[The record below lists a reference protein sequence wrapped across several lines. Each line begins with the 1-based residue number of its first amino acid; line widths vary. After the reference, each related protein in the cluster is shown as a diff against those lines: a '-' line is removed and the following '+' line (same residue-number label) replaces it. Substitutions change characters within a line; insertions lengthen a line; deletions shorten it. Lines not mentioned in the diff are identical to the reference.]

1 MNYKHSVLQFNII
14 FILLLLCSSLLFQW
28 KSNLVG
34 KENRPLEII
43 SSVKK
48 TNRIP
53 KIKKDSLVYKGDTSN
68 QFAQRDFATYKGI
81 VTCNGKTFALSRFYK
96 RLHELLL
103 KRRKKIR
110 IAYFGDSMI
119 EGDLLT
125 QDLRSMFQNNFGGN
139 GVGFMPITSI
149 VAGFRQ
155 TISHSF
161 STDWKDISFK
171 SENKQANKLFL
182 SGHSFLS
189 SGNSVVTYRA
199 VNYPK
204 LDIFNN
210 VSLLYGQPIGQ
221 FHTTTKILVNG
232 KQYGLKTNRSLNLIE
247 IDHMNCKELKLQATA
262 TNIPFYGVAF
272 ESDSGVIVDNY
283 SFRGISGL
291 EFNYFDP
298 KLLEETQNVRPYD
311 LIIFHYGTNLLFK
324 PQLNE
329 FNWYEKS
336 MTPILQKLKNSFPES
351 SILMI
356 STADKGASY
365 NGDWKTAI
373 GVEPLVQTQYNI
385 ACNVGIGFFNLYN
398 AMGGE
403 GTIVKWVNSDT
414 TLANKDYTH
423 PNGRGAKILASL
435 IYKAIINEFSEYKSK
450 TLKEN

>member
-48 TNRIP
+48 TNLIP

-68 QFAQRDFATYKGI
+68 QVAQRDFATYKGI
-81 VTCNGKTFALSRFYK
+81 VTCNGNTFALSRFYE

-139 GVGFMPITSI
+139 GVGFVPITSI

-189 SGNSVVTYRA
+189 SGNSVVMFLSYMGS
-199 VNYPK
+199 P
-204 LDIFNN
+204 L
-210 VSLLYGQPIGQ
+210 G
-221 FHTTTKILVNG
+221 
-232 KQYGLKTNRSLNLIE
+232 NLI
-247 IDHMNCKELKLQATA
+247 
-262 TNIPFYGVAF
+262 P
-272 ESDSGVIVDNY
+272 
-283 SFRGISGL
+283 
-291 EFNYFDP
+291 
-298 KLLEETQNVRPYD
+298 
-311 LIIFHYGTNLLFK
+311 
-324 PQLNE
+324 
-329 FNWYEKS
+329 
-336 MTPILQKLKNSFPES
+336 LQKF
-351 SILMI
+351 
-356 STADKGASY
+356 
-365 NGDWKTAI
+365 
-373 GVEPLVQTQYNI
+373 
-385 ACNVGIGFFNLYN
+385 
-398 AMGGE
+398 
-403 GTIVKWVNSDT
+403 
-414 TLANKDYTH
+414 
-423 PNGRGAKILASL
+423 
-435 IYKAIINEFSEYKSK
+435 
-450 TLKEN
+450 